1 MTTIRTSLSDSPP
14 AMLDRE
20 LRSSVAGM
28 SKALGGVPPRFRA
41 WRFDVTRSEKRA
53 KPFGNFPAY
62 AAVCLKAGASVSD
75 VMKPLEEVRGWIL
88 SHLEQTRCIATALLN
103 TAKESGEA
111 NTAGLKLMRESS
123 KPTDAALDEYLREAC
138 EHRDAL
144 NVAIDTA
151 YALRYGK
158 GPTKPAATNNDCA
171 NGPRIATAVRPN
183 MECER

>member
-20 LRSSVAGM
+20 LRSAVAGM
-28 SKALGGVPPRFRA
+28 SKALCGVPPRFRA

-88 SHLEQTRCIATALLN
+88 SHMEQTRCIATALLN
-103 TAKESGEA
+103 ETKEQGEA
-111 NTAGLKLMRESS
+111 DVAQMKLQRLAD
-123 KPTDAALDEYLREAC
+123 KPTDAALDEYLTEAL

-151 YALRYGK
+151 MALRWGAK
-158 GPTKPAATNNDCA
+158 
-171 NGPRIATAVRPN
+171 
-183 MECER
+183 